1 MTSRERIRTA
11 VSHREPDRIP
21 VDFGGS
27 TVTGIHISV
36 VAALRDH
43 YGLDKHPVKVFDTT
57 QMLGQVEDDLRD
69 AMGIDT
75 TPVVPPR
82 ASFGF
87 RLEDWKPWRMY
98 DGLEILVPGGF
109 EVTIDEKGDTLIH
122 PQGDRGAP
130 PSGRMPKDGY
140 FFDAIIRQPA
150 FDEGDLDPRDNVV
163 EHAPIS
169 DADVDWFEAA
179 IRQAAASGRAV
190 MIKVGSGL
198 GDIATIP
205 GISLKYPKGIRDIAE
220 WYMST
225 RTRPDYVR
233 AMFEAQVEALI
244 SNMSRI
250 NARAGGLVDVIY
262 LCGTDF
268 GTQKSTF
275 CSVDTYRGLWLPYYK
290 RLADWIHSNTGW
302 KVFKH
307 SCGAVGK
314 LLDAFIDSGFD
325 IINPVQVTAAGMDP
339 ATLKSRHGDR
349 ITFWGGGVDTQK
361 TLAFGTPGEVRE
373 QALRHLDIFSK
384 GGGYVF
390 NVVHNIQAQTPV
402 ANVIAMMDA
411 VAEFN
416 GARQ

>member
-1 MTSRERIRTA
+1 MTSRERIRA
-11 VSHREPDRIP
+11 ALNHREPDRVP

-36 VAALRDH
+36 VAALRDY
-43 YGLDKHPVKVFDTT
+43 YGLAKHPVKVFDVT
-57 QMLGQVEDDLRD
+57 QMLGQVEDDLRE

-75 TPVVPPR
+75 APVIPPR

-109 EVTIDEKGDTLIH
+109 EVAIGENGDTLIH

-140 FFDAIIRQPA
+140 FFDAIIRQEPIEE
-150 FDEGDLDPRDNVV
+150 DQLDPRDNVE
-163 EHAPIS
+163 EHGAMS
-169 DADVDWFEAA
+169 DADVAWFAGSV
-179 IRQAAASGRAV
+179 RDASRGGRAV
-190 MIKVGSGL
+190 MIKVGAGL

-205 GISLKYPKGIRDIAE
+205 GISLRHPKGIRDIPE
-220 WYMST
+220 WYISI
-225 RTRPDYVR
+225 RTRPGYVG
-233 AMFEAQVEALI
+233 AMFDAQVEALI
-244 SNMSRI
+244 STMSRI
-250 NARAGGLVDVIY
+250 NAAAGELIDVIY

-290 RLADWIHSNTGW
+290 RLTDWIHANTGW

-307 SCGAVGK
+307 SCGAVEK
-314 LLDAFIDSGFD
+314 LMEAFIDSGFD

-339 ATLKSRHGDR
+339 ATLKSKYGGRV
-349 ITFWGGGVDTQK
+349 TFWGGGVDTQK
-361 TLAFGTPGEVRE
+361 TLAFGTSAEVRE
-373 QALRHLDIFSK
+373 QALRHLEIFSK

-390 NVVHNIQAQTPV
+390 NVVHNIQARTPV
-402 ANVIAMMDA
+402 ENVVAMMDA